1 MPPDREAILRDAIA
15 ALNRGDLSVVPGLF
29 HPDIEWKS
37 PEEWLERDVYRG
49 HDGVREIGNLWLQN
63 FDDYRWKVVRAEFAG
78 DIAVL
83 LVNQRGRTKEHGVPV
98 EQPIGVVFEW
108 SGDRIVRA
116 ATYNDWDEALAA
128 AGAG

>member
-1 MPPDREAILRDAIA
+1 MPRDREAILRDAVA
-15 ALNRGDLSVVPGLF
+15 ALNRGDLSVVPDLF

-63 FDDYRWKVVRAEFAG
+63 FDDYRWDVVRTEFAG
-78 DIAVL
+78 DTTVL
-83 LVNQRGRTKEHGVPV
+83 LVHQRGRTKAHGVPV
-98 EQPIGVVFEW
+98 EQPLGFVFEW
-108 SGDRIVRA
+108 SGERIVRG